1 MGKTPEVEG
10 TRKQN
15 RHAVGPDNQEL
26 AATEGSS
33 PSQTLQEVSAA
44 SPVAK

>member
-1 MGKTPEVEG
+1 MGKAPEEEG

-15 RHAVGPDNQEL
+15 RHAVGPDDREL
-26 AATEGSS
+26 AATGGSS